1 MPGGEEERQLEHHVG
16 CGRPREGAAHLGDDV
31 DGDVGPREPALG
43 RVRERHRRV
52 EMRARER
59 RQDAD
64 EHDEDG
70 TGGDGIGEQ
79 GQADIGGQALGHD
92 ARADHSGDENGGAER
107 FGGQWAET
115 ISHYWPCRWRH
126 RACRC
131 P

>member
-1 MPGGEEERQLEHHVG
+1 MRDQRAQH
-16 CGRPREGAAHLGDDV
+16 GAADLADHV
-31 DGDVGPREPALG
+31 ERRIAG
-43 RVRERHRRV
+43 RKLAPEGHDQRHRRV
-52 EMRARER
+52 EMCARER

-92 ARADHSGDENGGAER
+92 ARADHGGDENGGAEC